1 MQQIQ
6 VKALHVF
13 KTENLFFI
21 AHFVP
26 FFTHLTLRVYSFTL
40 FNRTFVFLV
49 IPLLQLLVNSIMT
62 FKNAFLHSPFFKAG
76 S

>member
-1 MQQIQ
+1 M
-6 VKALHVF
+6 
-13 KTENLFFI
+13 
-21 AHFVP
+21 
-26 FFTHLTLRVYSFTL
+26 L

-62 FKNAFLHSPFFKAG
+62 FKNAFLHSPFFQAG